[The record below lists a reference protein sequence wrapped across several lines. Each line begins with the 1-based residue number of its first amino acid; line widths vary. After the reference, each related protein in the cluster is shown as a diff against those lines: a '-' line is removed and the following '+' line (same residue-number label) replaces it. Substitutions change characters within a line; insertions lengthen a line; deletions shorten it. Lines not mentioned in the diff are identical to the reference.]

1 MCRFLAYLGK
11 PIVLDKLLYQPKN
24 SLVHQSYHAQER
36 KEPLNGDG
44 FGVGFYV
51 PEIDPAPALF
61 VSTTPAWNNRNL
73 RYNAPKIRSHC
84 IFAHV
89 RAASYGEV
97 SEMNCHP
104 FHYGKFLFMHNGQI
118 GGFKIVKRKLR
129 QRLSD
134 ELYNWIQGTTDSEHF
149 FALFL
154 NNLLKKGKQDEYRA
168 PDMAN
173 AMEETFAELMELL
186 GESGIDE
193 PSYMNVAIT
202 NGKYIVATRCT
213 LGPSAEAATLYH
225 SEGSR
230 FECDDGVCRMVQAGP
245 AKHAVL
251 VVSEKLTE
259 AKADWRET
267 PKNHLVIVNENLSVA
282 LRPIKMS

>member
-24 SLVHQSYHAQER
+24 SLVHQSYHAQEK

-51 PEIDPAPALF
+51 PELDPAPALF
-61 VSTTPAWNNRNL
+61 VSTTPAWGNRNL

-97 SEMNCHP
+97 AEMNCHP
-104 FHYGKFLFMHNGQI
+104 FQYNKLLFMHNGQI

-149 FALFL
+149 
-154 NNLLKKGKQDEYRA
+154 
-168 PDMAN
+168 
-173 AMEETFAELMELL
+173 
-186 GESGIDE
+186 
-193 PSYMNVAIT
+193 
-202 NGKYIVATRCT
+202 
-213 LGPSAEAATLYH
+213 

-245 AKHAVL
+245 AEHAVL
-251 VVSEKLTE
+251 VVSEKLTD
-259 AKADWRET
+259 AKEDWREA
-267 PKNHLVIVNENLSVA
+267 PKNHLVVVNENLSVA
-282 LRPIKMS
+282 LRPIKTP

>member
-44 FGVGFYV
+44 FGVGYYV
-51 PEIDPAPALF
+51 PELDPAPALF
-61 VSTTPAWNNRNL
+61 VSTTPAWSNRNL
-73 RYNAPKIRSHC
+73 RYNAPKMRSHC

-89 RAASYGEV
+89 RAASSGEV
-97 SEMNCHP
+97 AEMNCHP
-104 FHYGKFLFMHNGQI
+104 FQYDKLLFMHNGQI

-154 NNLLKKGKQDEYRA
+154 NNLLKKGKPDEYSA
-168 PDMAN
+168 QDFAN
-173 AMEETFAELMELL
+173 TLEEIFAELRELL

-193 PSYMNVAIT
+193 PSFMNVAIT
-202 NGKYIVATRCT
+202 NGKCIVATRCT
-213 LGPSAEAATLYH
+213 LGPSVEAATLYH
-225 SEGSR
+225 SEGTR
-230 FECDDGVCRMVQAGP
+230 FECDGDVCRMVQAGP
-245 AKHAVL
+245 AEHAVL

-259 AKADWRET
+259 AKEDWREA
-267 PKNHLVIVNENLSVA
+267 PKNHMIIVNENLTVA
-282 LRPIKMS
+282 LRPIKM